1 MRFIFTILFCFTFCF
16 SIFAASETKNAPKH
30 EWSFTGLN
38 GTFDKITIQR
48 GYKVY
53 REVCAGCHSMNL
65 LYYRDLIDIGFTNDE
80 IKAIASEY
88 TVIDGPNLSLIHI

>member
-38 GTFDKITIQR
+38 GTFDKSAIQR

-65 LYYRDLIDIGFTNDE
+65 LYFLRLGFPLQDLNFHQ
-80 IKAIASEY
+80 K
-88 TVIDGPNLSLIHI
+88 V